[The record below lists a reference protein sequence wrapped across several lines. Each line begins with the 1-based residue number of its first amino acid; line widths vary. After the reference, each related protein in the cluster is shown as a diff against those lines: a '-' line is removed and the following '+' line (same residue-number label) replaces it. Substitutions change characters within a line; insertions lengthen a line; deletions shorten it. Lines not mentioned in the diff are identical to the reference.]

1 MTVTWR
7 EILFFLI
14 LFGANLIQAITGFA
28 GTLLA
33 MPPSMQLLGVDEAK
47 SVLAVLDQLSCLL
60 IVLTGFRH
68 INWKE
73 FGKMAVLMVV
83 GMFAGMKIFEAFPI
97 QQLLTLYG
105 VMILCIALWKLFG
118 QRLMKK
124 SGLSRV
130 RGAEAPQT
138 EENQQTNP
146 QTADTGAW
154 EFVSED
160 GREAL
165 VQAVTIRQHANMDV
179 SYIKLRGLMENTLY
193 REEESGRIYNSTA
206 LMEAGIP
213 VPVELGEYRAYQW
226 HFVREGQGD

>member
-146 QTADTGAW
+146 QTRC
-154 EFVSED
+154 V
-160 GREAL
+160 
-165 VQAVTIRQHANMDV
+165 
-179 SYIKLRGLMENTLY
+179 
-193 REEESGRIYNSTA
+193 
-206 LMEAGIP
+206 
-213 VPVELGEYRAYQW
+213 
-226 HFVREGQGD
+226 